1 MKIWPS
7 KISLNENEVH
17 KHFLVSPTG
26 GFTLTEVIIVSVFI
40 SLMAAIAIPTYLKW
54 LPNMR
59 LRTAAQDLRANMQ
72 KTRFEAIQQNQSF
85 AIVFDTVNNSY
96 FICSESGDG
105 DWASLGDNTKVERI
119 ELANYKSGVQFGYG
133 EATMKATNSGG
144 AFSGGSDF
152 ISYGTVGNSIKPL
165 VFNSRGTGSAGF
177 VYLEHEDNTTSYAL
191 GTLVSGVI
199 RVKKWVGTGWD

>member
-1 MKIWPS
+1 MVRTPPV
-7 KISLNENEVH
+7 IS
-17 KHFLVSPTG
+17 SIA
-26 GFTLTEVIIVSVFI
+26 GFTLVEVVVVTVVI
-40 SLMAAIAIPTYLKW
+40 SIMAAIAIPTYLKW

-59 LRTAAQDLRANMQ
+59 LKTAAQDLRANMQ

-96 FICSESGDG
+96 FICSDSGDG
-105 DWASLGDNTKVERI
+105 DWATLGNNAKEERF

-144 AFSGGSDF
+144 AFPGGSDF

-199 RVKKWVGTGWD
+199 RVKKWVGTGWN

>member
-1 MKIWPS
+1 MKIRAE
-7 KISLNENEVH
+7 KNALNESVVR

-26 GFTLTEVIIVSVFI
+26 GFTLTELITVTVFV
-40 SLMAAIAIPTYLKW
+40 SLMAAIAIPTYLEW

-105 DWASLGDNTKVERI
+105 DWATLHNNTKVERI
-119 ELANYKSGVQFGYG
+119 ELAKYKSGIQFGCG
-133 EATMKATNSGG
+133 EATTKVVDDGNPCPADG
-144 AFSGGSDF
+144 
-152 ISYGTVGNSIKPL
+152 IEYGTPL
-165 VFNSRGTGSAGF
+165 VFNSRGIGNEGY
-177 VYLEHEDNTTSYAL
+177 VYLEHDGNTTSYAL